1 MNYDIEFRI
10 VPYPHGLKFQV
21 ESRCPAYTG
30 SDEWR
35 DDSSFGNI
43 TVFDTEAEAEA
54 YIDERLE
61 ILEARRKH
69 REKVEKF
76 AKDHPPRIYP

>member
-1 MNYDIEFRI
+1 MNHDIEFRI
-10 VPYPHGLKFQV
+10 VPYPYGLKFQV
-21 ESRCPAYTG
+21 ESRYLDIV
-30 SDEWR
+30 DEWR

-61 ILEARRKH
+61 RLEAKRKH
-69 REKVEKF
+69 REEVEKF
-76 AKDHPPRIYP
+76 VKDNPPRIYP